1 MAGHLRTLEETIR
14 TISTKTVQILP
25 QILTPS
31 VPQSKCEK
39 YYKKVSQILKQTGVL
54 AI

>member
-1 MAGHLRTLEETIR
+1 MVDHLRTVGVTIR
-14 TISTKTVQILP
+14 NISTKTTQILP

-31 VPQSKCEK
+31 TPQSKCEK

-54 AI
+54 TI